1 MNEVLRQE
9 TGKLR
14 EDTTASES
22 LNKTFVAA
30 LVLANLVT
38 AIPILVTSLLLIEI
52 SRTFRIEIG
61 AANQLPTVASTTSL
75 IMGLLMGGLSIRFN
89 HKSLYLVGLAFLCLS
104 SLGCYLSPSF
114 IVLLL
119 AFAVYGISRAMV
131 RPIGQALIGRF
142 VSLQQRPTITGYH
155 IAGMA
160 SAYLVGSSLTNVI
173 SDWRL
178 MFLVLILPLTSVTFV
193 LALKGVPS
201 TPKSD
206 SSSQQYQ
213 QAFKAVLFN
222 KSALAC
228 FIGRLL
234 YTMPVNAVGLS
245 LASSFYRQIF
255 LVDKVFM
262 SLAFIGG
269 SMTVVVGSL
278 VGGKVVNRVGRK
290 RLTVITSFL
299 LGAVIISYINI
310 PNLWVSIIVWMISGF
325 ANGIFNTAYTSLALE
340 QAPDNRATM
349 MSLSEVFFYVA
360 IAVGNAL
367 AGMLLL
373 AFNYEIVSLMG
384 IFSFI
389 GAFIFHIFTIDPT
402 NQEN

>member
-1 MNEVLRQE
+1 M
-9 TGKLR
+9 TSK
-14 EDTTASES
+14 S
-22 LNKTFVAA
+22 LSKTFVAIM
-30 LVLANLVT
+30 VFANLVSS
-38 AIPILVTSLLLIEI
+38 IPILITSLLLIEI
-52 SRTFRIEIG
+52 SQTFGIEVG
-61 AANQLPTVASTTSL
+61 TANQLPTIASITSV

-104 SLGCYLSPSF
+104 SLGSYVSPSF

-119 AFAVYGISRAMV
+119 AFGVYGISRAIV

-142 VSLQQRPTITGYH
+142 VSLQQRPTITGYF

-178 MFLVLILPLTSVTFV
+178 MFLLFLLPLTSVTFV
-193 LALKGVPS
+193 LALKGIPTTS
-201 TPKSD
+201 TND
-206 SSSQQYQ
+206 ASSQQYQ

-234 YTMPVNAVGLS
+234 YTIPVNAVGLS

-255 LVDKVFM
+255 LVDKAFM
-262 SLAFIGG
+262 SIAFIGG
-269 SMTVVVGSL
+269 SLTVVVGSL
-278 VGGKVVNRVGRK
+278 VGGRLVNRVGRK

-310 PNLWVSIIVWMISGF
+310 PNLWVSIIVWMISGL

-340 QAPDNRATM
+340 QAPDNQATM

-384 IFSFI
+384 ILSCI
-389 GAFIFHIFTIDPT
+389 GAFIFHVFTIDPT
-402 NQEN
+402 NQDDQLHD